1 MSQYEE
7 IEKQLKEAELK
18 DAAEGNLNSK
28 DNGNKTNKKETG
40 TEEGSAGEESNSGN
54 SGNSGNAGNSGS
66 PAAAAAVANPA
77 DGSSE
82 PEGGSSTG
90 SDSGSGEA
98 VESTEKPWYE
108 SDGENQSVP
117 ETAAVLTP
125 AAEEEDEEV
134 RLFKEYKKSGK
145 TLKEFVKEFDL
156 TDYNALSDA
165 EIIQKGLK
173 ELENFAGEEYEAAVE
188 EVAQM
193 SLFQKKKLIQEY
205 RSAFVAQNEEKL
217 KQLSSVPD
225 KQQAQVT
232 VAANRFET
240 EMESFAKA
248 ISGKE
253 LYGLKVTDEMSTK
266 IKDYLTKEINF
277 NRKDGS
283 LDVEL
288 LADFAMWRLYGK
300 DIVRTNVTKAKNDGR
315 KEMLIA
321 TTNPSTG
328 SGPSNLS
335 NSFASNGA
343 ADAFGDYLNAKKR

>member
-1 MSQYEE
+1 MPQYEE

-28 DNGNKTNKKETG
+28 DNGKQTNKKETG
-40 TEEGSAGEESNSGN
+40 TEESSAGTEGN
-54 SGNSGNAGNSGS
+54 PGNSGNAGNSGN
-66 PAAAAAVANPA
+66 PAPAAVANPA

-98 VESTEKPWYE
+98 AESVEKPWYE
-108 SDGENQSVP
+108 SDGENQIVP

-145 TLKEFVKEFDL
+145 TLKEFVKEFDI

-173 ELENFAGEEYEAAVE
+173 ELENFADEEYEAAVE

-217 KQLSSVPD
+217 KQLSSLPD
-225 KQQAQVT
+225 KQQSQVT

>member
-18 DAAEGNLNSK
+18 ETAEGNLNSK
-28 DNGNKTNKKETG
+28 DNGTKANQKETG
-40 TEEGSAGEESNSGN
+40 TEEGSTKAGEESNAGN
-54 SGNSGNAGNSGS
+54 SGNSGNAGNT
-66 PAAAAAVANPA
+66 AAASAGNPA
-77 DGSSE
+77 TGSDQ

-90 SDSGSGEA
+90 SDSGSSEA
-98 VESTEKPWYE
+98 AESDEKPWYE
-108 SDGENQSVP
+108 SDGQDQSVP
-117 ETAAVLTP
+117 QAATVLTP
-125 AAEEEDEEV
+125 AAEEEDEEI

-173 ELENFAGEEYEAAVE
+173 ELENFEGDEYEAAVE

-217 KQLSSVPD
+217 KQLSSVPE
-225 KQQAQVT
+225 KQQAQTT
-232 VAANRFET
+232 VVANRFET
-240 EMESFAKA
+240 EIESFAKA

>member
-1 MSQYEE
+1 MPQYEE

-28 DNGNKTNKKETG
+28 DNGKQTNKKETG
-40 TEEGSAGEESNSGN
+40 TEESSAGTEGNPGNAGN
-54 SGNSGNAGNSGS
+54 SGNSGN
-66 PAAAAAVANPA
+66 PAPAAVANPA

-90 SDSGSGEA
+90 SDSGSGETA
-98 VESTEKPWYE
+98 ESVEKPWYE
-108 SDGENQSVP
+108 SDGENQIVP

-145 TLKEFVKEFDL
+145 TLKEFVKEFDI

-173 ELENFAGEEYEAAVE
+173 ELENFADEEYEAAVE

-217 KQLSSVPD
+217 KQLSSLPD
-225 KQQAQVT
+225 KQQSQVT

>member
-18 DAAEGNLNSK
+18 ESAEGNLNSK
-28 DNGNKTNKKETG
+28 DNGTKANQKETG
-40 TEEGSAGEESNSGN
+40 TEEGSTKAGEESN
-54 SGNSGNAGNSGS
+54 AGNSANTAANTAGS
-66 PAAAAAVANPA
+66 TTAPAGNTAT
-77 DGSSE
+77 GSDQ

-90 SDSGSGEA
+90 SDSGSSEA
-98 VESTEKPWYE
+98 AESNEKPWYE
-108 SDGENQSVP
+108 SDGEDQSVP
-117 ETAAVLTP
+117 QATTVLTP
-125 AAEEEDEEV
+125 AAEEEDEEI

-173 ELENFAGEEYEAAVE
+173 ELENFEGDEYEAAVE

-217 KQLSSVPD
+217 KQLSSVSE
-225 KQQAQVT
+225 KQQAQTDV
-232 VAANRFET
+232 VANRFET

>member
-1 MSQYEE
+1 MPQYEE

-18 DAAEGNLNSK
+18 ESAEGNLNSK
-28 DNGNKTNKKETG
+28 DNGTRTNQKETG
-40 TEEGSAGEESNSGN
+40 SEETTAQTGQESTANNSGNEN
-54 SGNSGNAGNSGS
+54 SGNSGNASNSSNAGDT
-66 PAAAAAVANPA
+66 A
-77 DGSSE
+77 DGSNQSE
-82 PEGGSSTG
+82 SGSST
-90 SDSGSGEA
+90 SNDSGAGETG
-98 VESTEKPWYE
+98 EPIEKPWYE
-108 SDGENQSVP
+108 SDSEDKGIS
-117 ETAAVLTP
+117 ETTAVVT
-125 AAEEEDEEV
+125 ADEEEDEEI

-173 ELENFAGEEYEAAVE
+173 ELENFEGDEYEAAVE

-217 KQLSSVPD
+217 KQLSSLPEK
-225 KQQAQVT
+225 KQTQVN
-232 VAANRFET
+232 VVANRFET
-240 EMESFAKA
+240 EIDSFAKA

>member
-18 DAAEGNLNSK
+18 DTADGNLNLK
-28 DNGNKTNKKETG
+28 NNGTKANQKETS
-40 TEEGSAGEESNSGN
+40 TEEGTADSGETPSGEN
-54 SGNSGNAGNSGS
+54 TKGETNGAGNSADTG
-66 PAAAAAVANPA
+66 NPA
-77 DGSSE
+77 NGSNQSE
-82 PEGGSSTG
+82 SGSSTS
-90 SDSGSGEA
+90 SDSGASETT
-98 VESTEKPWYE
+98 EPSEKPWYE
-108 SDGENQSVP
+108 SDSEDQSVP
-117 ETAAVLTP
+117 ETTTVLT
-125 AAEEEDEEV
+125 AASEEEEDEEIK
-134 RLFKEYKKSGK
+134 LFKEYKKSGK

-165 EIIQKGLK
+165 EIIQRGLK
-173 ELENFAGEEYEAAVE
+173 ELENFEGDEYESAVE

-205 RSAFVAQNEEKL
+205 RAAFVAKNEEKL
-217 KQLSSVPD
+217 KQLSSVSEQ
-225 KQQAQVT
+225 KQNQTNV
-232 VAANRFET
+232 VANRFET
-240 EMESFAKA
+240 EMESFARA
-248 ISGKE
+248 ITGKE

-266 IKDYLTKEINF
+266 IKNYLTKEINF

-328 SGPSNLS
+328 SAPSNLS
-335 NSFASNGA
+335 NSLVNNGA